1 MPLAISACD
10 LQKYRRPWPVANDGC
25 RRLQTVADDRF
36 RTTLAQRPT
45 MGTTSPLK
53 VPSGVY
59 VMTRSDAVSP
69 STQVEL
75 SDIPPAFAP
84 TRTHPIRVRSRPMP
98 AGVRIARHTH
108 AWAQV
113 AYASRGVLRVGTL
126 GTTWMVP
133 PSRAIWVP
141 PHVTHEVII
150 VEEAFLRTLYIDE
163 NAVPP
168 GLDACRV
175 VEVSNLLREVIAALD
190 MPGLSA
196 TREQVLGALALDE
209 LTRSEPLPLS
219 VPMPNEKRLRA
230 LCEAVIADPANSDSL
245 EQWAASVGAS
255 TRTIARLFRQELGV
269 SFSQWRQQALLARA
283 IPLLSQGRP
292 LAHVAQELGYQSQS
306 AFSAMFRRAF
316 GKSPRAFIERSSERY
331 QGEEE
336 ADTGG
341 QASRDATQ
349 LADMPAFDS

>member
-1 MPLAISACD
+1 MPIGSFMD
-10 LQKYRRPWPVANDGC
+10 SSV
-25 RRLQTVADDRF
+25 T
-36 RTTLAQRPT
+36 
-45 MGTTSPLK
+45 
-53 VPSGVY
+53 PSLS
-59 VMTRSDAVSP
+59 TRVDFA
-69 STQVEL
+69 
-75 SDIPPAFAP
+75 DIPPEFAP
-84 TRTHPIRVRSRPMP
+84 TRVHPIRVRSRPMP

-113 AYASRGVLRVGTL
+113 AYASRGVLRIATV

-141 PHVTHEVII
+141 PHVTHEVVI

-163 NAVPP
+163 HAVPA
-168 GLDACRV
+168 GMDACRV
-175 VEVSNLLREVIAALD
+175 VEVSNLLREVIVALD
-190 MPGLSA
+190 MPNLS
-196 TREQVLGALALDE
+196 TSREQVLGALALDE

-230 LCEAVIADPANSDSL
+230 LCEAVIADPASSGSL

-316 GKSPRAFIERSSERY
+316 GKSPRAFIERDSER
-331 QGEEE
+331 EVSHSAE
-336 ADTGG
+336 
-341 QASRDATQ
+341 
-349 LADMPAFDS
+349 LPDSHA

>member
-1 MPLAISACD
+1 MHPSA
-10 LQKYRRPWPVANDGC
+10 A
-25 RRLQTVADDRF
+25 
-36 RTTLAQRPT
+36 
-45 MGTTSPLK
+45 
-53 VPSGVY
+53 PSLS
-59 VMTRSDAVSP
+59 TRVDFA
-69 STQVEL
+69 
-75 SDIPPAFAP
+75 DIPPEFAP
-84 TRTHPIRVRSRPMP
+84 TRVHPIRVRSRPMP

-113 AYASRGVLRVGTL
+113 AYASRGVLRIATA

-141 PHVTHEVII
+141 PHVTHEVVI

-163 NAVPP
+163 HAVPP
-168 GLDACRV
+168 GMDACRV
-175 VEVSNLLREVIAALD
+175 VEVSNLLREVIVALD
-190 MPGLSA
+190 MPDLSA
-196 TREQVLGALALDE
+196 SREQVLGALALDE

-230 LCEAVIADPANSDSL
+230 LCEAVIADPASSDSL

-316 GKSPRAFIERSSERY
+316 GKSPRAFIERDVE
-331 QGEEE
+331 
-336 ADTGG
+336 
-341 QASRDATQ
+341 RDAGREAVE
-349 LADMPAFDS
+349 LADDARDGQSLHDESGGLMRESGRSAG